1 MFFKK
6 VRDEQEQVEVL
17 RKENEAAERAKEAA
31 RLGFRR
37 SLKRLARQLEGIP
50 IDDGLQSIGDDL
62 AGNREER

>member
-6 VRDEQEQVEVL
+6 VREEVEEL

-31 RLGFRR
+31 RLSFKR
-37 SLKRLARQLEGIP
+37 SLKRLTRQLEGIP

-62 AGNREER
+62 AGNPEER